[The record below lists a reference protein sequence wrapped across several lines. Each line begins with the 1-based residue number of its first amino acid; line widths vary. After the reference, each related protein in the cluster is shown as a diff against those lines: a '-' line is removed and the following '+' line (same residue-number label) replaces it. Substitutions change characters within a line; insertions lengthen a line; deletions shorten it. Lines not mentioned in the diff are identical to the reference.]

1 MTTNLVETERAGP
14 TGGASC
20 ATLNQIIVVVLRS
33 KAEIENM
40 KRAGDLVAR
49 ALGML
54 RPRVRPGVRLSDLDL
69 MVEEFILSE
78 GGRSPYKGYRPSPYV
93 PPFPG
98 TICAAVNEQ
107 VVHGFPVP
115 RKLREGDVVGID
127 VGVILGGW
135 VGDACY
141 TYPVG
146 NTSPRARRLLEVT
159 RECLEAGLAEVRPGR
174 RLGDIGAAIQEVAEH
189 HGYGVVRELGGHGV
203 GRNLHEEPH
212 VNHFG
217 RRGHGLRLREGMT
230 FTVEPMINEGAP
242 DIRFL
247 EDGWTV
253 VTGDGKLSAQYEH
266 TVAVT
271 QGGCEILT
279 PWHSYI
285 DDPESLV

>member
-1 MTTNLVETERAGP
+1 V
-14 TGGASC
+14 
-20 ATLNQIIVVVLRS
+20 IVLRS
-33 KAEIENM
+33 EAEISGM

-49 ALGML
+49 TLGML
-54 RPRVRPGVRLSDLDL
+54 EPYVRPGARLSDLDA

-78 GGRSPYKGYRPSPYV
+78 GGRSPYKGYRPSPRV

-98 TICAAVNEQ
+98 NICAAVNEQ
-107 VVHGFPVP
+107 VVHGFPVS
-115 RKLREGDVVGID
+115 RKLRDGDVVGID
-127 VGVILGGW
+127 VGVVLGGW

-146 NTSPRARRLLEVT
+146 GVSPRALRLLEVAK
-159 RECLEAGLAEVRPGR
+159 ECLEAALAEVGPGK
-174 RLGDIGAAIQEVAEH
+174 RLGDVGAAIQELAEH

-217 RRGHGLRLREGMT
+217 RRGNGLRLREGMT
-230 FTVEPMINEGAP
+230 FTIEPMINEGSP
-242 DIRFL
+242 GIRFL

-253 VTGDGKLSAQYEH
+253 VTADGKLSAQYEH

-271 QGGCEILT
+271 RRGCEILT
-279 PWHSYI
+279 PWHSYMRG
-285 DDPESLV
+285 PA